1 MSENNVNIWEKYLQ
15 YFSEV
20 CAGTRPLPQ
29 GLSSQAE
36 DEMAKV
42 VELQTQ
48 VLAMGIPEF
57 VRQCAEADGETIP
70 QEALDSFDLQAVLQ
84 TLEQPPQPQP
94 EPVKTEIRN
103 IYEVFLDSVCLEES
117 LLAYLI
123 DLLRREDH
131 EGFKKLSQVAA
142 RTHLDMEDFRIWL
155 GHKELLGDEEE
166 QLCVRVMDTALERL
180 MAEGRAEVAAALL
193 SGDEKT
199 FTAFRAEAPEL
210 IHLPVAT
217 YDWLCKNYLD
227 RYYPVRFMIR
237 ANGVK
242 L

>member
-1 MSENNVNIWEKYLQ
+1 MTLWERYLR

-20 CAGTRPLPQ
+20 CAGTRPLPP
-29 GLSSQAE
+29 GLTSQAE

-42 VELQTQ
+42 VELHTQ
-48 VLAMGIPEF
+48 VLAMGIPAF
-57 VRQCAEADGETIP
+57 AAACAAQDGETIP
-70 QEALDSFDLQAVLQ
+70 QAELDGFDLQAVLQ
-84 TLEQPPQPQP
+84 SLEEKPA

-123 DLLRREDH
+123 DLLRRDDRA
-131 EGFKKLSQVAA
+131 GFKKLSQVAA
-142 RTHLDMEDFRIWL
+142 RTHLDMDDFRVWL
-155 GHKELLGDEEE
+155 GNKELLGGEEE
-166 QLCVRVMDTALERL
+166 QLCVRVMDQCLTRL
-180 MAEGRAEVAAALL
+180 MDEGRAEVAAALL

-199 FTAFRAEAPEL
+199 FLAFRAEAPEL
-210 IHLPVAT
+210 LHLPAAT
-217 YDWLCKNYLD
+217 YQWFCKNYLD

-237 ANGVK
+237 ANGVT

>member
-1 MSENNVNIWEKYLQ
+1 MSENNNCVWERYLQ
-15 YFSEV
+15 YFSEL
-20 CAGTRPLPQ
+20 CAGTRAMPE

-36 DEMAKV
+36 DPMAKV

-48 VLAMGIPEF
+48 VLEMGIPAF
-57 VRQCAEADGETIP
+57 VRACAAMDGETIP
-70 QEALDSFDLQAVLQ
+70 QAELDSFDLQSTLQ
-84 TLEQPPQPQP
+84 ALETGAEK

-103 IYEVFLDSVCLEES
+103 IYEVFLDSICLEES

-142 RTHLDMEDFRIWL
+142 RTHLDMEDFRVWL

-166 QLCVRVMDTALERL
+166 QLCVRVMDHCLERL
-180 MAEGRAEVAAALL
+180 MAEGQGEVAAALL

-199 FTAFRAEAPEL
+199 FVAFRAEAPEL
-210 IHLPVAT
+210 KHLPAAT
-217 YDWLCKNYLD
+217 YQWFCKNYLD

-237 ANGVK
+237 ANGVT

>member
-1 MSENNVNIWEKYLQ
+1 MTLWERYLR

-20 CAGTRPLPQ
+20 CAGTRPLPP
-29 GLSSQAE
+29 GLTSQAE

-48 VLAMGIPEF
+48 VLAMGIPAF
-57 VRQCAEADGETIP
+57 AAACAAQDGEPIP
-70 QEALDSFDLQAVLQ
+70 QAELDGFDLQAVLQ
-84 TLEQPPQPQP
+84 SLEEKPA

-123 DLLRREDH
+123 DLLRRDDRA
-131 EGFKKLSQVAA
+131 GFKKLSQVAA
-142 RTHLDMEDFRIWL
+142 RTHLDMDDFRVWL
-155 GHKELLGDEEE
+155 GNKELLGGEEE
-166 QLCVRVMDTALERL
+166 QLCVRVMDQCLTRL
-180 MAEGRAEVAAALL
+180 MDEGRAEVAAALL

-199 FTAFRAEAPEL
+199 FLAFRAEAPEL
-210 IHLPVAT
+210 LHLPAAT
-217 YDWLCKNYLD
+217 YQWFCKNYLD

-237 ANGVK
+237 ANGVT

>member
-1 MSENNVNIWEKYLQ
+1 
-15 YFSEV
+15 
-20 CAGTRPLPQ
+20 
-29 GLSSQAE
+29 
-36 DEMAKV
+36 MAKV

-48 VLAMGIPEF
+48 VLEMGIPAF
-57 VRQCAEADGETIP
+57 VRACAAMDGETIP
-70 QEALDSFDLQAVLQ
+70 QAELDSFDLQATLQ
-84 TLEQPPQPQP
+84 ALETGAEK

-103 IYEVFLDSVCLEES
+103 IYEVFLDSICLEES

-142 RTHLDMEDFRIWL
+142 RTHLDMEDFRVWL

-166 QLCVRVMDTALERL
+166 QLCVRVMDRCLERL
-180 MAEGRAEVAAALL
+180 MAEGQGEVAAALL

-199 FTAFRAEAPEL
+199 FVAFRAEAPEL
-210 IHLPVAT
+210 QHLPVAT
-217 YDWLCKNYLD
+217 YQWFCKNYLD

-237 ANGVK
+237 ANGVT

>member
-1 MSENNVNIWEKYLQ
+1 MTLWERYLR

-20 CAGTRPLPQ
+20 CAGTRPLPP
-29 GLSSQAE
+29 GLTSQAE

-48 VLAMGIPEF
+48 VLAMGIPAF
-57 VRQCAEADGETIP
+57 AAACAAQDGETIP
-70 QEALDSFDLQAVLQ
+70 QAELDGFDLQAVLQ
-84 TLEQPPQPQP
+84 SLEEKPA

-123 DLLRREDH
+123 DLLRRDDRA
-131 EGFKKLSQVAA
+131 GFKKLSQVAA
-142 RTHLDMEDFRIWL
+142 RTHLDMDDFRVWL
-155 GHKELLGDEEE
+155 GNKELLGGEEE
-166 QLCVRVMDTALERL
+166 QLCVRVMDQCLTRL
-180 MAEGRAEVAAALL
+180 MDEGRAEVAAALL

-199 FTAFRAEAPEL
+199 FLAFRAEAPEL
-210 IHLPVAT
+210 LHLPAAT
-217 YDWLCKNYLD
+217 YQWFCKNYLD

-237 ANGVK
+237 ANGVT

>member
-1 MSENNVNIWEKYLQ
+1 
-15 YFSEV
+15 
-20 CAGTRPLPQ
+20 
-29 GLSSQAE
+29 
-36 DEMAKV
+36 MAKV

-48 VLAMGIPEF
+48 VLEMGIPAF
-57 VRQCAEADGETIP
+57 VRACAAMDGETIP
-70 QEALDSFDLQAVLQ
+70 QAELDSFDLQATLQ
-84 TLEQPPQPQP
+84 ALETGAEK

-103 IYEVFLDSVCLEES
+103 IYEVFLDSICLEES

-123 DLLRREDH
+123 DLLRREDR

-142 RTHLDMEDFRIWL
+142 RTHLDMADFRVWL

-166 QLCVRVMDTALERL
+166 QLCVRVMDHCLERL
-180 MAEGRAEVAAALL
+180 MAEGQGEVAAALL

-199 FTAFRAEAPEL
+199 FVAFRAEAPEL
-210 IHLPVAT
+210 QHLPVAT
-217 YDWLCKNYLD
+217 YQWFCKNYLD

-237 ANGVK
+237 ANGVT

>member
-1 MSENNVNIWEKYLQ
+1 MSEKNNIVWEKYLQ
-15 YFSEV
+15 YFSEI
-20 CAGTRPLPQ
+20 CAGARPMPA
-29 GLSSQAE
+29 GLSAQSE

-48 VLAMGIPEF
+48 VLDMGIPEF
-57 VRQCAEADGETIP
+57 VRRCAEAAGETIP
-70 QEALDSFDLQAVLQ
+70 QEALDAFDLQAVLAD
-84 TLEQPPQPQP
+84 LEAEASQ
-94 EPVKTEIRN
+94 EAPVKTEVRN

-142 RTHLDMEDFRIWL
+142 RTHLDMEDFRVWL
-155 GHKELLGDEEE
+155 GHKELLGDEAE
-166 QLCVRVMDTALERL
+166 QLCVRVMDGCLSRL
-180 MAEGRAEVAAALL
+180 MDEGKAEVAAALL

-199 FTAFRAEAPEL
+199 FVAFRAEAPEL
-210 IHLPVAT
+210 QHLPVAT
-217 YDWLCKNYLD
+217 YEWFCTYYLD

-237 ANGVK
+237 ANGVT

>member
-1 MSENNVNIWEKYLQ
+1 MTLWERYLR

-20 CAGTRPLPQ
+20 CAGTRPLPP
-29 GLSSQAE
+29 GLTSQAE

-48 VLAMGIPEF
+48 VLAMGIPAF
-57 VRQCAEADGETIP
+57 AAACAAQDGETIP
-70 QEALDSFDLQAVLQ
+70 QAELDGFDLQAVLQ
-84 TLEQPPQPQP
+84 SLEEKPA

-123 DLLRREDH
+123 DLLRRDDRA
-131 EGFKKLSQVAA
+131 GFKKLSQVAA
-142 RTHLDMEDFRIWL
+142 RTHLDMDDFRVWL
-155 GHKELLGDEEE
+155 GNKELLGDEEE
-166 QLCVRVMDTALERL
+166 QLCVRVMDQCLTRL
-180 MAEGRAEVAAALL
+180 MDEGRAEVAAALL

-199 FTAFRAEAPEL
+199 FLAFRAEAPEL
-210 IHLPVAT
+210 LHLPAAT
-217 YDWLCKNYLD
+217 YQWFCKNYLD
-227 RYYPVRFMIR
+227 CIIPS
-237 ANGVK
+237 G

>member
-1 MSENNVNIWEKYLQ
+1 
-15 YFSEV
+15 
-20 CAGTRPLPQ
+20 
-29 GLSSQAE
+29 
-36 DEMAKV
+36 MAKV

-48 VLAMGIPEF
+48 VLEMGIPAF
-57 VRQCAEADGETIP
+57 VRACAAMDGETIP
-70 QEALDSFDLQAVLQ
+70 QAELDSFDLQATLQ
-84 TLEQPPQPQP
+84 ALETGAEQ

-103 IYEVFLDSVCLEES
+103 IYEVFLDSICLEES

-142 RTHLDMEDFRIWL
+142 RTHLDMADFRVWL
-155 GHKELLGDEEE
+155 SHKELLGDEEE
-166 QLCVRVMDTALERL
+166 QLCVRVMDHCLERL
-180 MAEGRAEVAAALL
+180 MAEGQGEVAAALL

-199 FTAFRAEAPEL
+199 FVAFRAEAPEL
-210 IHLPVAT
+210 QHLPVAT
-217 YDWLCKNYLD
+217 YQWFCKNYLD

-237 ANGVK
+237 ANGVT

>member
-1 MSENNVNIWEKYLQ
+1 MSENNVSVWERYLQ
-15 YFSEV
+15 YFSEL
-20 CAGTRPLPQ
+20 CAGTRAMPE

-36 DEMAKV
+36 DPMAKV

-48 VLAMGIPEF
+48 VLEMGIPAF
-57 VRQCAEADGETIP
+57 VRACAAMDGETIP
-70 QEALDSFDLQAVLQ
+70 QAELDSFDLQATLQ
-84 TLEQPPQPQP
+84 ALETGA
-94 EPVKTEIRN
+94 EKDPVKTEIRN
-103 IYEVFLDSVCLEES
+103 IYEVFLDSICLEES

-142 RTHLDMEDFRIWL
+142 RTHLDMADFRVWL

-166 QLCVRVMDTALERL
+166 QLCVRVMDRCLDWL
-180 MAEGRAEVAAALL
+180 MAEGQGEVAAALL

-199 FTAFRAEAPEL
+199 FVAFRAEAPEL
-210 IHLPVAT
+210 QHLPVAT
-217 YDWLCKNYLD
+217 YQWFCKNYLD

-237 ANGVK
+237 ANGVT

>member
-1 MSENNVNIWEKYLQ
+1 MSEKNNIVWEKYLQ
-15 YFSEV
+15 YFSEI
-20 CAGTRPLPQ
+20 CAGARPMPA
-29 GLSSQAE
+29 GLSAQSE
-36 DEMAKV
+36 DDMAKV

-48 VLAMGIPEF
+48 VLDMGIPEF
-57 VRQCAEADGETIP
+57 VRRCAEAP
-70 QEALDSFDLQAVLQ
+70 QDA
-84 TLEQPPQPQP
+84 
-94 EPVKTEIRN
+94 PVKTEVRN

-142 RTHLDMEDFRIWL
+142 RTHLDMEDFRVWL

-166 QLCVRVMDTALERL
+166 QLCVRVMDRCLERL
-180 MAEGRAEVAAALL
+180 MAEGQGEVAAALL

-199 FTAFRAEAPEL
+199 FVAFRAEAPEL
-210 IHLPVAT
+210 QHLPVAT
-217 YDWLCKNYLD
+217 YQWFCKNYLD

-237 ANGVK
+237 ANGVT

>member
-1 MSENNVNIWEKYLQ
+1 
-15 YFSEV
+15 
-20 CAGTRPLPQ
+20 
-29 GLSSQAE
+29 
-36 DEMAKV
+36 MAKV

-48 VLAMGIPEF
+48 VLAQGIPAF
-57 VRQCAEADGETIP
+57 VAACAAQDGETIP
-70 QEALDSFDLQAVLQ
+70 QAELDAFDLQAVLQ
-84 TLEQPPQPQP
+84 SLEEKPA
-94 EPVKTEIRN
+94 EPAKTEIRN

-123 DLLRREDH
+123 DLLRREDQ

-142 RTHLDMEDFRIWL
+142 RTHLDMADFRVWL
-155 GHKELLGDEEE
+155 GNKELLGDEEE
-166 QLCVRVMDTALERL
+166 QLCVRIMDSCLERL

-199 FTAFRAEAPEL
+199 FVAFRAEAPEL
-210 IHLPVAT
+210 QHLPVAT
-217 YDWLCKNYLD
+217 YDWFCKNYLD

-237 ANGVK
+237 ANGVT

>member
-1 MSENNVNIWEKYLQ
+1 MSENKISVWERYLQ
-15 YFSEV
+15 YFSEL
-20 CAGTRPLPQ
+20 CAGTRAMPES
-29 GLSSQAE
+29 LSSQAE
-36 DEMAKV
+36 DPMAKV

-48 VLAMGIPEF
+48 VLEMGIPAF
-57 VRQCAEADGETIP
+57 VRACAAMDGETIP
-70 QEALDSFDLQAVLQ
+70 QAELDSFDLQATLQ
-84 TLEQPPQPQP
+84 SLEAGAEQ

-103 IYEVFLDSVCLEES
+103 IYEVFLDSICLEES

-142 RTHLDMEDFRIWL
+142 RTHLDMEDFRVWL

-166 QLCVRVMDTALERL
+166 QLCVRVMDHCLERL
-180 MAEGRAEVAAALL
+180 MAEGQGEVAAALL

-199 FTAFRAEAPEL
+199 FVAFRAEAPEL
-210 IHLPVAT
+210 QHLPVAT
-217 YDWLCKNYLD
+217 YQWFCKNYLD

-237 ANGVK
+237 ANGVT

>member
-1 MSENNVNIWEKYLQ
+1 
-15 YFSEV
+15 
-20 CAGTRPLPQ
+20 
-29 GLSSQAE
+29 
-36 DEMAKV
+36 MAKV

-48 VLAMGIPEF
+48 VLEMGIPAF
-57 VRQCAEADGETIP
+57 VRACAAMDGETIP
-70 QEALDSFDLQAVLQ
+70 QAELDSFDLQATLQ
-84 TLEQPPQPQP
+84 ALETGAEK

-103 IYEVFLDSVCLEES
+103 IYEVFLDSICLEES

-142 RTHLDMEDFRIWL
+142 RTHLDMADFRVWL

-166 QLCVRVMDTALERL
+166 QLCVRVMDHCLERL
-180 MAEGRAEVAAALL
+180 MAEGQGEVAAALL

-199 FTAFRAEAPEL
+199 FVAFRAEAPEL
-210 IHLPVAT
+210 KHLPVAT
-217 YDWLCKNYLD
+217 YQWFCKNYLD

-237 ANGVK
+237 ANGVT

>member
-1 MSENNVNIWEKYLQ
+1 MSENIVNVWERYLQ
-15 YFSEV
+15 YFSEI
-20 CAGTRPLPQ
+20 CDGTRALPE

-36 DEMAKV
+36 DAMAKV

-48 VLAMGIPEF
+48 VLSMGIPEF
-57 VRQCAEADGETIP
+57 VRRCAAMDGETIA
-70 QEALDSFDLQAVLQ
+70 QDELDRFDLQATLQ
-84 TLEQPPQPQP
+84 SLETGAAP

-123 DLLRREDH
+123 DLLRRQDQ

-142 RTHLDMEDFRIWL
+142 RTHLDMEDFRVWL

-166 QLCVRVMDTALERL
+166 QLCVRVMDSCLERL
-180 MAEGRAEVAAALL
+180 MTEGRGEVAAALL

-199 FTAFRAEAPEL
+199 FVAFRAEAPEL
-210 IHLPVAT
+210 LHLPAAT
-217 YDWLCKNYLD
+217 YQWFCKNYLD

-237 ANGVK
+237 ANGVT

>member
-1 MSENNVNIWEKYLQ
+1 MSENKISVWERYLQ
-15 YFSEV
+15 YFSEL
-20 CAGTRPLPQ
+20 CAGTRAMPE

-36 DEMAKV
+36 DPMAKV

-48 VLAMGIPEF
+48 VLEMGIPAF
-57 VRQCAEADGETIP
+57 VRACAAMDGETIP
-70 QEALDSFDLQAVLQ
+70 QAELDSFDLQATLQ
-84 TLEQPPQPQP
+84 ALETGAEK
-94 EPVKTEIRN
+94 EPAKTEIRN
-103 IYEVFLDSVCLEES
+103 IYEVFLDSICLEES

-142 RTHLDMEDFRIWL
+142 RTHLDMADFRVWL

-166 QLCVRVMDTALERL
+166 QLCVRVMDHCLERL
-180 MAEGRAEVAAALL
+180 MAEGQGEVAAALL

-199 FTAFRAEAPEL
+199 FAAFRIEAPEL
-210 IHLPVAT
+210 RHLPAAT
-217 YDWLCKNYLD
+217 YQWFCKNYLD

-237 ANGVK
+237 ANGVT

>member
-1 MSENNVNIWEKYLQ
+1 MSENKLTIWERYLQ
-15 YFSEV
+15 YFSEI
-20 CAGTRPLPQ
+20 CAGTRPLPP

-48 VLAMGIPEF
+48 VLSMGIPAF
-57 VRQCAEADGETIP
+57 VAACAAQDGETIP
-70 QEALDSFDLQAVLQ
+70 PEDLDAFDLQAVLRS
-84 TLEQPPQPQP
+84 LEEKQP
-94 EPVKTEIRN
+94 EPVKTEVRN

-123 DLLRREDH
+123 DLLRREDR

-142 RTHLDMEDFRIWL
+142 RTHLDMTDFRVWL
-155 GHKELLGDEEE
+155 GNKELLGDEEE
-166 QLCVRVMDTALERL
+166 QLCVRIMDSCLERL

-199 FTAFRAEAPEL
+199 FLAFRIEAPEL
-210 IHLPVAT
+210 QHLPVAT
-217 YDWLCKNYLD
+217 YDWFCKNYLD

-237 ANGVK
+237 ANGVT

>member
-1 MSENNVNIWEKYLQ
+1 MTLWERYLR

-20 CAGTRPLPQ
+20 CAGTRPLPP
-29 GLSSQAE
+29 GLTSQAE

-48 VLAMGIPEF
+48 VLAMGIPAF
-57 VRQCAEADGETIP
+57 AAACAAQDGETIP
-70 QEALDSFDLQAVLQ
+70 QAELDGFDLQAVLQ
-84 TLEQPPQPQP
+84 SLEEKPA

-123 DLLRREDH
+123 DLLRRDDRA
-131 EGFKKLSQVAA
+131 GFKKLSRVAA
-142 RTHLDMEDFRIWL
+142 RTHLDMDDFRVWL
-155 GHKELLGDEEE
+155 GNKELLGDEEE
-166 QLCVRVMDTALERL
+166 QLCVRVMDQCLTRL
-180 MAEGRAEVAAALL
+180 MDEGGAEVAAALL

-199 FTAFRAEAPEL
+199 FLAFRAEAPEL
-210 IHLPVAT
+210 LHLPAAT
-217 YDWLCKNYLD
+217 YQWFCKNYLD

-237 ANGVK
+237 ANGVT

>member
-1 MSENNVNIWEKYLQ
+1 
-15 YFSEV
+15 
-20 CAGTRPLPQ
+20 
-29 GLSSQAE
+29 
-36 DEMAKV
+36 MAKV

-48 VLAMGIPEF
+48 VLEMGIPAF
-57 VRQCAEADGETIP
+57 VRACAAMDGETIP
-70 QEALDSFDLQAVLQ
+70 QAELDSFDLQATLQ
-84 TLEQPPQPQP
+84 ALETGAEQ

-103 IYEVFLDSVCLEES
+103 IYEVFLDSICLEES

-142 RTHLDMEDFRIWL
+142 RTHLDMADFRVWL

-166 QLCVRVMDTALERL
+166 QLCVRVMDHCLERL
-180 MAEGRAEVAAALL
+180 MAEGQGEVAAALL

-199 FTAFRAEAPEL
+199 FVAFRAEAPEL
-210 IHLPVAT
+210 QHLPVAT
-217 YDWLCKNYLD
+217 YQWFCKNYLD

-237 ANGVK
+237 ANGVT

>member
-1 MSENNVNIWEKYLQ
+1 MSEANLTLWERYLQ
-15 YFSEV
+15 YFSEI
-20 CAGTRPLPQ
+20 CAGTRPMPP
-29 GLSSQAE
+29 GLSSSAE

-48 VLAMGIPEF
+48 VLTMGIPAF
-57 VRQCAEADGETIP
+57 AVACAAQDGETIP
-70 QEALDSFDLQAVLQ
+70 QAELDSFDLQAVLRS
-84 TLEQPPQPQP
+84 LEEKPK
-94 EPVKTEIRN
+94 EAPVKTEIRN

-123 DLLRREDH
+123 DLLRRDDR

-142 RTHLDMEDFRIWL
+142 RTHLDMDDFRVWL
-155 GHKELLGDEEE
+155 GHKELLGSEEE
-166 QLCVRVMDTALERL
+166 QLCVRVMDQCLTRL
-180 MAEGRAEVAAALL
+180 MDEGRAEVAAALL

-199 FTAFRAEAPEL
+199 FVAFRAEAPEL
-210 IHLPVAT
+210 VHLPAAT
-217 YDWLCKNYLD
+217 YEWFCRNYLD